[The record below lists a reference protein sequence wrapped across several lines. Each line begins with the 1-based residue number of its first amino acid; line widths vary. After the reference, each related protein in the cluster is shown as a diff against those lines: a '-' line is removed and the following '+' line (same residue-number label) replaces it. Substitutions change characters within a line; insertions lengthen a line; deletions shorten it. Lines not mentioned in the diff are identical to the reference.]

1 MEPFFNS
8 KRTDL
13 IQLYIKERKTNYNEL
28 GVLFLYFLEDKVDVK
43 FLPLSHPSVTDE
55 LRNDI
60 TSKNNNRNTYA
71 FFLLIDTKKNDN
83 NQQLLMI
90 DLEKKIV

>member
-1 MEPFFNS
+1 MEQFFNS

-13 IQLYIKERKTNYNEL
+13 IQLYIKERKTNFNEL

-43 FLPLSHPSVTDE
+43 YFPMSHPLITDD

-60 TSKNNNRNTYA
+60 TLKNNNRNTYA
-71 FFLLIDTKKNDN
+71 FFLLIDTKSKDN
-83 NQQLLMI
+83 NQKLLMI
-90 DLEKKIV
+90 DLEKK